1 MIALSTYLPSL
12 LISVASI
19 YLSNLYGFLNNYI
32 EEHLIRSRGVVP
44 VNERHYLITTIV
56 GIESALLVLTI
67 FIASYAYLDGNPAM
81 LELSIKL
88 LAVELSVFSL
98 LLLITNNTTS
108 GIIICCMLPILVPTY
123 YYMIYMA
130 DRIQP
135 YIQIIVVVMMLLPL
149 WEAVQ
154 RVHIYSLAVASI
166 NINLNY
172 LQRFTVLYISVGVSH
187 TCFSLNIDI
196 IRLLLP
202 AILTL
207 PLWIF
212 LTLIHHGSTTIFRTC
227 RRCQSIFTSLIT
239 SNIYRIHLY
248 LSVPLLTLLKYVRR
262 MYSYATHLYKKHR
275 RISIDITSLKPD
287 FRRIENKID
296 RMVDIDSPP
305 ARRILSS
312 IVRISIEF
320 EYRFLNLIRHRFIH
334 SIHSIQRSF
343 ENSLIALS
351 LILGLI
357 ILLAIIVYIFITTH

>member
-1 MIALSTYLPSL
+1 MIALSTYLSSF

-19 YLSNLYGFLNNYI
+19 YLSNLYGFLDNYI
-32 EEHLIRSRGVVP
+32 EEHLIRSRRTVP

-56 GIESALLVLTI
+56 GVESALLVLTV

-88 LAVELSVFSL
+88 LTVELSIFSL
-98 LLLITNNTTS
+98 LLFITNNTTS
-108 GIIICCMLPILVPTY
+108 GIIICCILPILIPTY

-130 DRIQP
+130 DRIQL
-135 YIQIIVVVMMLLPL
+135 YTQITVVVMVLLPL
-149 WEAVQ
+149 WDAIQ
-154 RVHIYSLAVASI
+154 RVDIYSLAVASM

-172 LQRFTVLYISVGVSH
+172 LQRFTVVYIAVSVFH
-187 TCFSLNIDI
+187 TYLSLNIDI

-212 LTLIHHGSTTIFRTC
+212 LALIHHGSTTIFRAC
-227 RRCQSIFTSLIT
+227 RRCWPIFTSLVT

-248 LSVPLLTLLKYVRR
+248 LSVPLLTISKHVRR
-262 MYSYATHLYKKHR
+262 IDSYATHLYKRHR
-275 RISIDITSLKPD
+275 RISIDIALLKLD
-287 FRRIENKID
+287 FCRIGNKID

-312 IVRISIEF
+312 IVRTSIEF
-320 EYRFLNLIRHRFIH
+320 EYRVLNLIRYRFIH

-343 ENSLIALS
+343 ENSLVALS

-357 ILLAIIVYIFITTH
+357 ILLAIIVYIFVTTH